1 MKKSMKKEKTTNNPI
16 LVMITIYM
24 AYLHPVIFYAFYCFS
39 KLGRFTKWD
48 MIIRVLYFERIY
60 LKYIFIL

>member
-16 LVMITIYM
+16 WEMLAIYM
-24 AYLHPVIFYAFYCFS
+24 AYLYPVIFLCILLFF
-39 KLGRFTKWD
+39 KIGTFTKQD

-60 LKYIFIL
+60 LKNIFIP